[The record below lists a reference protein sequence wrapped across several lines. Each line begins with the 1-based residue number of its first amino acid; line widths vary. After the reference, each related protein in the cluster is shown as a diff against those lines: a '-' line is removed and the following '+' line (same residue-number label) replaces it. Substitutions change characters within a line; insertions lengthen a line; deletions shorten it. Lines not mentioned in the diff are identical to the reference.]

1 MSSWDHSPT
10 ELQPTLRTRAEVPW
24 GRQEP
29 SQTPGGTKRSA
40 SGSGSSAGSL
50 FPTRLHSCPPSSWG
64 KGNSS
69 DGSTLI
75 FQHESPASMPWTPLL
90 PSPSLTRR
98 LYYPLSLLLFMRIFS
113 FSNILSPLHY
123 QSLPLCQIFP
133 ISKIKFALVPPSKKT
148 RPHTAQPCQLLSRCW
163 LFPASLFLKSHL
175 YQTPPFHVLQCGIHL
190 CCTTETAC

>member
-1 MSSWDHSPT
+1 M
-10 ELQPTLRTRAEVPW
+10 
-24 GRQEP
+24 
-29 SQTPGGTKRSA
+29 PGGTKRSA

-50 FPTRLHSCPPSSWG
+50 FPTRLYSCPPSSWG

-90 PSPSLTRR
+90 SSPSLTRR

-133 ISKIKFALVPPSKKT
+133 ISKIKFALVPPSKKNKTT
-148 RPHTAQPCQLLSRCW
+148 RRTTLSATIPLLALSCI
-163 LFPASLFLKSHL
+163 PISQEPSLPDPSFSC
-175 YQTPPFHVLQCGIHL
+175 PPMWHPPLLHH
-190 CCTTETAC
+190 